1 MHDKVNSKG
10 SMYIKVILLENA
22 VKHQVLSPPINN
34 EVVLVS

>member
-10 SMYIKVILLENA
+10 NIYLKNVLLEKA